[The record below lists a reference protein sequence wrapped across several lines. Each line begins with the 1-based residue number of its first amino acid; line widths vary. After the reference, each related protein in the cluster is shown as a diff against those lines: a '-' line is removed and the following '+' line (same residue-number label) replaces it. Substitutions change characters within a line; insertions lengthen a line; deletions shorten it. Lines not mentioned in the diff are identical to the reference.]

1 MDKDLFQACHEE
13 LIEQYIEANPCAT
26 EAEAYDRT
34 SDKATALAI
43 ERLFD
48 VADTLRLQA
57 KEGL

>member
-1 MDKDLFQACHEE
+1 MDKDLFQD
-13 LIEQYIEANPCAT
+13 
-26 EAEAYDRT
+26 DRT